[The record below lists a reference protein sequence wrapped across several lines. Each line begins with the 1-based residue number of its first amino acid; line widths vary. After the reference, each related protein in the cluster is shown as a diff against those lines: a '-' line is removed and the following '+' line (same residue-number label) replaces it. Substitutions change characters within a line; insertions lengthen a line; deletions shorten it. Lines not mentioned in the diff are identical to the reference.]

1 MVDTIKDHGT
11 VEPEDTQGK
20 PSEPEPVEPDEP
32 KQGNADDGDG
42 DREALDAHTQ
52 AIIERRIQREVRKQ
66 QARYDAEIKTKQE
79 QLEKEAREARLLEDK
94 NYQELAEQRARELER
109 LQSEIGKRELND
121 KTDRLLD
128 KAEIT
133 QPEIRALIKEL
144 PGDLESRQQQIDGI
158 MAVIDAQVEK
168 RVADRLR
175 MPAPKKDGGQG
186 GSKPLK
192 EMTPEER
199 NEARKKMGDKQFAE
213 AWRKANTVP

>member
-1 MVDTIKDHGT
+1 MVDTIKDTGT

-20 PSEPEPVEPDEP
+20 PSEPEPVEPDDT

-94 NYQELAEQRARELER
+94 NFKELAEQRARELER

-133 QPEIRALIKEL
+133 QPEIRALIREL
-144 PGDLESRQQQIDGI
+144 PGDLESRQQHIDGI
-158 MAVIDAQVEK
+158 MTWMDAQLEK

-175 MPAPKKDGGQG
+175 MPAPKKDGGQA
-186 GSKPLK
+186 GSKSLK

-199 NEARKKMGDKQFAE
+199 NEARKKMGDTQFAE
-213 AWRKANTVP
+213 AWRKANAVP